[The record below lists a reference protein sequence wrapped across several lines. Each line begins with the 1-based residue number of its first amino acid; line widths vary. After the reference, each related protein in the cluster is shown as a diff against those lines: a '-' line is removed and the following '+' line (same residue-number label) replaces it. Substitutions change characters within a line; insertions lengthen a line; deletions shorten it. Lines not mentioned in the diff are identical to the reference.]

1 MDELIERFVEV
12 NGYPCRVWEKGK
24 GKRLGYLAGIVGL
37 PKWTTFLNC
46 LAKHRRVI
54 VPSLPGFPGAEGH
67 FELDSLM
74 DWVSVT
80 IELIDAAGLEGAD
93 LVGASVGGA
102 LAAEVAA
109 LARSQPFKL
118 VLISPFGIFDETEPV
133 LDLWAQL
140 PGAQHQQLCKN
151 QEMVEQLIENP
162 EGEDVVEWQIQIS
175 RANEAAARLLWPL
188 CDTGIRKRLRHIHGP
203 TLLIWGSEDKVL
215 PVNYAQR
222 FAEGIVGKTRIQLIE
237 GAGHLADLDA
247 PDAVYEAILDFL
259 G

>member
-1 MDELIERFVEV
+1 M
-12 NGYPCRVWEKGK
+12 
-24 GKRLGYLAGIVGL
+24 
-37 PKWTTFLNC
+37 
-46 LAKHRRVI
+46 
-54 VPSLPGFPGAEGH
+54 
-67 FELDSLM
+67 
-74 DWVSVT
+74 
-80 IELIDAAGLEGAD
+80 
-93 LVGASVGGA
+93 
-102 LAAEVAA
+102 
-109 LARSQPFKL
+109 
-118 VLISPFGIFDETEPV
+118 
-133 LDLWAQL
+133 
-140 PGAQHQQLCKN
+140 
-151 QEMVEQLIENP
+151 
-162 EGEDVVEWQIQIS
+162 VEWQIQIS